1 MHVKSESKHKTP
13 NTARARHSNLMRR
26 GPPPTRTPFA
36 LHGLLPP
43 ADYTEPETLS
53 PRRGAFGLL
62 HDDESTSAVVGRV
75 LGSGAEAEARWKH
88 LAGDAAACEAIRGSV
103 VLNHVCPHIPT
114 SPRSPTPMRGHASP
128 IAWAPGL
135 AIPVG
140 TRGETLFLAA
150 RGRGSRPSTAPPSP
164 TTPETLAET
173 PLSGDA
179 GQR

>member
-1 MHVKSESKHKTP
+1 
-13 NTARARHSNLMRR
+13 MRR
-26 GPPPTRTPFA
+26 GPPPPRTPFA

-103 VLNHVCPHIPT
+103 VLNHVCPHPDFTAIADANETVTVDRCEPWPRPT
-114 SPRSPTPMRGHASP
+114 
-128 IAWAPGL
+128 
-135 AIPVG
+135 
-140 TRGETLFLAA
+140 
-150 RGRGSRPSTAPPSP
+150 
-164 TTPETLAET
+164 
-173 PLSGDA
+173 
-179 GQR
+179 